1 MRHLTVRFAF
11 ALLLGTA
18 MIAAATPAHAQ
29 TTTGSPWSVDFAIG
43 WDNDIAGN
51 INSSAIG
58 TLNNQSVVI
67 LKNTYEEVYGTGL
80 QLRGG
85 AGYRLPN
92 STRELRLDV
101 TFQSLDADYV
111 TPLGDIGVSNLY
123 AQYSDYQAFLVDFG
137 MRQNHDFTDRFTG
150 YGEGFIGL
158 GFVDK
163 IDATLVAPGTNLI
176 AQANDL
182 YDQSVAFSVGA
193 NGGVLFKQNDHL
205 GLFLQLGLRY
215 VSGLSEVDDLVGT
228 GLDTMNDKSSRW
240 TVPFLAG
247 IKYQF

>member
-1 MRHLTVRFAF
+1 MRHLTRRFAF
-11 ALLLGTA
+11 ALLLGAA
-18 MIAAATPAHAQ
+18 MVAAATPAHAQ
-29 TTTGSPWSVDFAIG
+29 TTTGSPWSVDFGIG

-80 QLRGG
+80 HVRAGV
-85 AGYRLPN
+85 GYRLQD
-92 STRELRLDV
+92 STTELRVAL

-111 TPLGDIGVSNLY
+111 TPIGDIGVSNLY
-123 AQYSDYQAFLVDFG
+123 AQYSDYQALLLDFG
-137 MRQNHDFTDRFTG
+137 ARKNHDFNDRFTG
-150 YGEGFIGL
+150 YGEGFIGI

-163 IDATLVAPGTNLI
+163 IDATLVAPGANYI
-176 AQANDL
+176 QQANDL
-182 YDQSVAFSVGA
+182 YDQSVAFSLGA

-205 GLFLQLGLRY
+205 GIFLQLGLRW
-215 VSGLSEVDDLVGT
+215 VSGLAEVDDLVGT

-240 TVPFLAG
+240 TVPFVAG
-247 IKYQF
+247 IKYGF

>member
-1 MRHLTVRFAF
+1 
-11 ALLLGTA
+11 

-29 TTTGSPWSVDFAIG
+29 ATGSPWSVDFGIG

-80 QLRGG
+80 HVRAGV
-85 AGYRLPN
+85 GYRLPD
-92 STRELRLDV
+92 STTELRVAL

-137 MRQNHDFTDRFTG
+137 ARQNHNFNDRFTG
-150 YGEGFIGL
+150 YGEGFIGI

-163 IDATLVAPGTNLI
+163 IDATLVAPGANFI
-176 AQANDL
+176 RQANDL
-182 YDQSVAFSVGA
+182 YDQSVAFSLGA
-193 NGGVLFKQNDHL
+193 NGGVIFKQNDHL
-205 GLFLQLGLRY
+205 GLFLQLGRRW
-215 VSGLSEVDDLVGT
+215 VSGLAEVDDLVGT

-240 TVPFLAG
+240 TVPFVAG
-247 IKYQF
+247 VKYGF